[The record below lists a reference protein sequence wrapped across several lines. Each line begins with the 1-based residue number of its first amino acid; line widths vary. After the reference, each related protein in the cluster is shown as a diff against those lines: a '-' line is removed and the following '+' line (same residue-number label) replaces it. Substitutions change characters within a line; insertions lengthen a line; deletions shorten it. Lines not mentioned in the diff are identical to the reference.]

1 MKNKHWLI
9 LNSLDILT
17 IVVTAP
23 RPGSDLL
30 HSLLDDHPEIISF
43 DGWLYFHEFFY
54 RSISIYGTKN
64 IFLFN
69 SKNDTKDEFKN
80 INLSNFFYEFAW
92 SHLHKFDS
100 RYDNLELKGNLGVN
114 KDDFNLL
121 DIDEFVKTAVNLI
134 SDEEFSSRNAMLA
147 IYGSIAL
154 VRGDDLT
161 NKKVLLHNVHL
172 PEHLDFLVDDFP
184 DVKIIACTRD
194 PRVLATKINKTL
206 DGMTLSSYSINMS
219 RALFKLCIDGTN
231 PFSSRDLNVRVNSL
245 ERLHVKPREVM
256 TNICNWIGV
265 KYSDTLLHST
275 WNGKVW
281 NGDMLSD
288 NIDVCFDPGRYT
300 ESQIA
305 WKHDMYITERVAIES
320 IMKKEITMYK
330 YLHDFN
336 TKFWFFLVPFLIILP
351 TKYEVRI
358 FSKIFKRRNFRLIIF
373 LAINVLYRYYR
384 SYKKLFDNSLKNNAH
399 FPIL

>member
-1 MKNKHWLI
+1 MKKNHWLI
-9 LNSLDILT
+9 LNNLDILT
-17 IVVTAP
+17 IVATAN
-23 RPGSDLL
+23 RPGTDFL
-30 HSLLDDHPEIISF
+30 HSLLDNHPEIISF

-54 RSISIYGTKN
+54 KSISIFGTKN
-64 IFLFN
+64 HFFN
-69 SKNDTKDEFKN
+69 NLNDEFNN

-121 DIDEFVKTAVNLI
+121 NIDEFVKTAVNLI

-172 PEHLDFLVDDFP
+172 PEHLDLLVEDFP

-206 DGMTLSSYSINMS
+206 DGMSLSSYSVNMS
-219 RALFKLCIDGTN
+219 RALFKLNIDGIN
-231 PFSSRDLNVRVNSL
+231 PLSSRNLNVRINSL
-245 ERLHVKPREVM
+245 ERLHVKPLEVM

-265 KYSDTLLHST
+265 KYSDSLLHST
-275 WNGKVW
+275 WNGKIW
-281 NGDMLSD
+281 NGDILSD
-288 NIDVCFDPGRYT
+288 DIEVFFDPGRYT
-300 ESQIA
+300 ESKRK
-305 WKHDMYITERVAIES
+305 WKRDMYITERIVIES
-320 IMKKEITMYK
+320 IMKKEINTYK
-330 YLHDFN
+330 YTHDFN
-336 TKFWFFLVPFLIILP
+336 TKYWFLLVPFFIILP
-351 TKYEVRI
+351 TKYEVHI
-358 FSKIFKRRNFRLIIF
+358 FSQIFKRRKFHLIIY

-384 SYKKLFDNSLKNNAH
+384 SYKKLLDNFGKNPVH

>member
-1 MKNKHWLI
+1 MNKKHWLI

-17 IVVTAP
+17 IVATAP
-23 RPGSDLL
+23 RPGTDFL

-43 DGWLYFHEFFY
+43 DGWLHFHEFFY
-54 RSISIYGTKN
+54 KSISIYGTKN
-64 IFLFN
+64 LFFKN
-69 SKNDTKDEFKN
+69 KNDKFKN

-100 RYDNLELKGNLGVN
+100 RYDNLELKGNLGPN
-114 KDDFNLL
+114 KNDFNLL

-134 SDEEFSSRNAMLA
+134 SDEDFSSRNAMLA

-154 VRGDDLT
+154 LRGDDLT

-172 PEHLDFLVDDFP
+172 PEHLDLLLDDFP

-194 PRVLATKINKTL
+194 PRVWATKINKTL
-206 DGMTLSSYSINMS
+206 DGINLSKYSINMS
-219 RALFKLCIDGTN
+219 RALFKLGIDSSN
-231 PFSSRDLNVRVNSL
+231 PLSSRDLNVRVNSL
-245 ERLHVKPREVM
+245 ERLHVKPLEVM

-265 KYSDTLLHST
+265 KYSDSLLHSS
-275 WNGKVW
+275 WNGKIW
-281 NGDMLSD
+281 NGDILSND
-288 NIDVCFDPGRYT
+288 IEVFFDPGRYT

-305 WKHDMYITERVAIES
+305 WKRDMYITERIAIES

-330 YLHDFN
+330 YTHDFN
-336 TKFWFFLVPFLIILP
+336 AKFWFFLVPFLILLP

-358 FSKIFKRRNFRLIIF
+358 FSQIFKSRNFHLLIY
-373 LAINVLYRYYR
+373 LVINILYRYYR
-384 SYKKLFDNSLKNNAH
+384 SYKKLFDNFVQSPDH